1 MASPNPAHDP
11 YPSPKNSSPTPNPP
25 KRSNK
30 AAEELLAR
38 AAANQNGPPRREKI
52 LPSERIDLSGRPGFA
67 TSGGWPK
74 TKNIGGPVRIL
85 SKNGELTKLG
95 KRVEQERLAKLA
107 AATTAISDDGGKQNP
122 VAGSAEESSS

>member
-1 MASPNPAHDP
+1 MV
-11 YPSPKNSSPTPNPP
+11 SPTPNNDPSSSPQDSWSTPNPP
-25 KRSNK
+25 QRSNK

-67 TSGGWPK
+67 TSGDWPK

-85 SKNGELTKLG
+85 SKNGELTELG

-107 AATTAISDDGGKQNP
+107 AAATATSDDGGKEK
-122 VAGSAEESSS
+122 EESSS